1 LDDLQKKVGDYRPK
15 DVFEFRP
22 FSTTRVAVTRDGTTV
37 TFEKTKDKDGK
48 EKWAQAAP
56 ARDVDTL
63 KIDALLSALSGLV
76 VTEYADGSTKT
87 GTEKPTA
94 VVTVTFDDG
103 KKDERVVFGRVAND
117 VFAVRAGE
125 PGAGKL
131 EAAKFDAALAALDTL
146 K

>member
-1 LDDLQKKVGDYRPK
+1 M
-15 DVFEFRP
+15 
-22 FSTTRVAVTRDGTTV
+22 
-37 TFEKTKDKDGK
+37 
-48 EKWAQAAP
+48 
-56 ARDVDTL
+56 
-63 KIDALLSALSGLV
+63 SALSGLV
-76 VTEYADGSTKT
+76 VTENADGSTNT

-131 EAAKFDAALAALDTL
+131 EAAKFDAALAALDAL